1 MIKIFSSTDKTFTSN
16 GDKVIQPLRAK
27 VYKEDNGEYYL
38 DLDADLSY
46 IDYIVQDNI
55 IVAPTPTGEQP
66 FRINNVTRTR
76 KKLSVKANHVY
87 FDSQNYL
94 ISDSYVVDKN
104 CNNAL
109 DHLNSSTEPS
119 SPFNTISD
127 IPDIDSYRCVR
138 TSLFEAINTVLERWG
153 GHLVRDG
160 FTIGIRSSIGSD
172 NGVTI
177 RYGKNLQDITVEED
191 WNDVVTKILPVGND
205 GLTLPELYLESDL
218 QYSKPYVKSISF
230 EQDLEQ
236 DENETDDDFNDRL
249 IRNLRAQAIAYLNVY
264 KYPKI
269 NYTIKANID
278 RVTDIGDTIEVIDE
292 RLGIDLLTHVI
303 SFEYDCISGKFSEI
317 SFGNSTNKLSG
328 LSNMISSTAEKAT
341 QAVESQINNTVNTL
355 NNNIEEAY
363 YQIWAQMGSSYV
375 LYNGD
380 MILVVDKLPKEE
392 ARNCILINSGGI
404 AFSQSGINGNFTS
417 AWSIDGTLN
426 MEAINVINL
435 VADMIKGGTLKLGSN
450 LDEFG
455 TIELYDESNKLIGKM
470 DKLGLTMY
478 GIDGSSVQ
486 LNPNDGLVGYDLAG
500 NKIYWISDNE
510 FHMKRSVIEE
520 EITLCN
526 KMRFIPIT
534 ITDANDNIISDGIGL
549 VPTLN

>member
-1 MIKIFSSTDKTFTSN
+1 MIKIFSPTDKIFTSN

-76 KKLSVKANHVY
+76 KKLTVKANHVY

-119 SPFNTISD
+119 SPFTTISD

-177 RYGKNLQDITVEED
+177 RYGKNLQDITVDED
-191 WNDVVTKILPVGND
+191 WNEVVTKILPVGND

-236 DENETDDDFNDRL
+236 EENETNDDFNDRL

-292 RLGIDLLTHVI
+292 RLGIDLLTHII

-328 LSNMISSTAEKAT
+328 LSEMISSTAEKAT

-404 AFSQSGINGNFTS
+404 AFSQSGINGTFTS
-417 AWSIDGTLN
+417 AWTIDGTLN

-455 TIELYDESNKLIGKM
+455 IIELYDESNKLIGKM

-534 ITDANDNIISDGIGL
+534 ITDVNDNIISDGIGL

>member
-1 MIKIFSSTDKTFTSN
+1 MIKIFSPTDKIFTSN

-138 TSLFEAINTVLERWG
+138 TSLFEAINTVLDRWG

-177 RYGKNLQDITVEED
+177 RYGKNLQDITVDED
-191 WNDVVTKILPVGND
+191 WNEVVTKILPVGND
-205 GLTLPELYLESDL
+205 GLTLPELYLESDI

-236 DENETDDDFNDRL
+236 DENETDDDFKDRL
-249 IRNLRAQAIAYLNVY
+249 IRNLRAQAIAYLNVH

-303 SFEYDCISGKFSEI
+303 SFEYDCISSKFSEI

-328 LSNMISSTAEKAT
+328 LSDMISSTAEKAT

-404 AFSQSGINGNFTS
+404 AFSQSGINGAFTS
-417 AWSIDGTLN
+417 AWTIDGTLN

-450 LDEFG
+450 LDEYG

-534 ITDANDNIISDGIGL
+534 ITDANDNITSDGIGL

>member
-1 MIKIFSSTDKTFTSN
+1 MIKIFSPTDKIFTSN

-138 TSLFEAINTVLERWG
+138 TSLFEAINTVLDRWG

-177 RYGKNLQDITVEED
+177 RYGKNLQDITVDED
-191 WNDVVTKILPVGND
+191 WNEVVTKILPVGND
-205 GLTLPELYLESDL
+205 GLTLPELYLESDI

-249 IRNLRAQAIAYLNVY
+249 IRNLRAQAIAYLNVH

-292 RLGIDLLTHVI
+292 RLGIDLLTHII

-328 LSNMISSTAEKAT
+328 LSDMISSTAEKAT

-404 AFSQSGINGNFTS
+404 AFSQSGINGTFTS
-417 AWSIDGTLN
+417 AWTIDGTLN

-455 TIELYDESNKLIGKM
+455 IIELYDESNKLIGKM

-534 ITDANDNIISDGIGL
+534 ITDVNDNIISDGIGL